1 MEILSEDHGII
12 ISQRK
17 YTFDLLQEFDI
28 SHLYPVSSPM
38 DPSCK
43 LSESSG
49 TPMSDPSVYRHL
61 IGKLNY
67 LTHTRP
73 DLCYAVLTLSQYR
86 LFGSKFSVI
95 IQNENMVEVSFKKIY
110 DAKNPNSPPLNVDKR
125 YVVLRRSSGFYS
137 YGIFE
142 HLKGWPD
149 PSLGDARIAIKLSKS
164 LFNFMAIADDR
175 QRQMPTEED
184 RINGQVLDYVEA
196 VKLTNPS
203 NPRFKD
209 EVDDK
214 YQYSDEMRNIK
225 VHGWISDKPH
235 MGFWVISPSYEYCN
249 GGPVKQDLTS
259 HAGPTSLAIFFSGHY
274 AGPDLGVSL
283 TNGEAWTKVFG
294 PVFFYVNSDS
304 SNDHIILWEDAKRQM
319 NEETNKWP
327 YNFPASPEYL
337 HADQRG
343 SVSGQL
349 LVNDWYI
356 NKDAFPAKST
366 YIGLANPGDVGSW
379 QSDTKGYQFWTQT
392 DELGNFMINNV
403 RPGIYGLYSWV
414 PGVLGEYKFSSY
426 VEVTP
431 GSETALGQIIFEA
444 IRNSPTLWKIGF
456 PDRSA
461 AEFFIPDPL
470 PGFENHL
477 YTNTTVHKF
486 RQYGLWDRYSDLYP
500 NGDLIYKVGVSD
512 FRKDW
517 FFAHVWINKP
527 SRPRPWFD
535 SSQIGKSNA
544 IARHGIHGLYTLFII
559 EFPGTQLHVGE
570 NIIYL
575 RQASV
580 NGPFNGFMYDYIR
593 LEGSSP

>member
-1 MEILSEDHGII
+1 
-12 ISQRK
+12 
-17 YTFDLLQEFDI
+17 
-28 SHLYPVSSPM
+28 
-38 DPSCK
+38 
-43 LSESSG
+43 
-49 TPMSDPSVYRHL
+49 
-61 IGKLNY
+61 
-67 LTHTRP
+67 
-73 DLCYAVLTLSQYR
+73 
-86 LFGSKFSVI
+86 
-95 IQNENMVEVSFKKIY
+95 MVEVSFKKIY
-110 DAKNPNSPPLNVDKR
+110 DPKNPNSPPLNVDKR

-259 HAGPTSLAIFFSGHY
+259 HVGPTSLAIFFRGHY

-283 TNGEAWTKVFG
+283 TNGEGWTKVFG

-304 SNDHIILWEDAKRQM
+304 SNDHIILWEDAKRKM

-379 QSDTKGYQFWTQT
+379 QSDTKGYQFWIQT

-444 IRNSPTLWKIGF
+444 IRNGPPLWEIGF

-517 FFAHVWINKP
+517 FFAHVNSVDSATYYLHIALASASYAHLQVWINNP
-527 SRPRPWFD
+527 SRQRPWFD

-544 IARHGIHGLYTLFII
+544 IARHGIHGLYTLFNI
-559 EFPGTQLHVGE
+559 EFPGTQLHIGE

-575 RQASV
+575 KQASV

-593 LEGSSP
+593 LEGSLP